1 LGVKESGKFLRG
13 RLDDPNQPKIFQQIA
28 VCAQRYWKRSEGGRP
43 ESEATRPGSSLSSKV
58 AYMCVFQI
66 IFRKPS
72 RSLQNSV
79 RRYRCGSSSQI
90 MIAL

>member
-1 LGVKESGKFLRG
+1 MTQISRKFFNKS
-13 RLDDPNQPKIFQQIA
+13 PFA
-28 VCAQRYWKRSEGGRP
+28 RSDIGSLPRVGGP

-58 AYMCVFQI
+58 AYMCVFQM

-72 RSLQNSV
+72 WSLGDPV